1 VVKDLE
7 RADRKMAVAGGE
19 VVVEEAVEVDVV
31 AMLIEARRTL
41 MVARETK
48 ATSSVSNAISEVTML
63 TDARA
68 RRMKR
73 HTMQKLRWS
82 LLYCMQNW
90 RVQVPDIVKFRK
102 FRRRSV

>member
-1 VVKDLE
+1 VVRDLE
-7 RADRKMAVAGGE
+7 RVDRRTAVAGGD
-19 VVVEEAVEVDVV
+19 VAVEEAVEVGVV

-48 ATSSVSNAISEVTML
+48 ATSSVSNAISEVTMP

-68 RRMKR
+68 RRMRR
-73 HTMQKLRWS
+73 HTMLKLRWS

-90 RVQVPDIVKFRK
+90 RVQFPDIVQFRK
-102 FRRRSV
+102 FRRRYV